1 MRYIARFVDGES
13 MRTFR
18 SLFDGKIL
26 VEFVLLKM
34 LVLELT
40 DENSVYSKDDLEDF
54 PGVIYIKEDLI
65 VALDDK
71 TPVNEKKVT
80 KQKVDAYGSTL
91 LGNVN
96 GNRLNISL
104 I

>member
-13 MRTFR
+13 MRTFG
-18 SLFDGKIL
+18 SLFDGEIL

-54 PGVIYIKEDLI
+54 PGVIYIKEDLV

-80 KQKVDAYGSTL
+80 KQTSRCVRRPLYLVL
-91 LGNVN
+91 LMAI
-96 GNRLNISL
+96 LNISL